1 MKKPIC
7 VVLSALLLCAMTL
20 GLAGCGRLPEAAE
33 ERISP
38 VIGSDPSGAE
48 GISPERAEEIAREQ
62 CKVNYDSI
70 RTEFDDTGK
79 EWSVE
84 FWRGNEILPA
94 QTVQIDTEGNITAI
108 IYSE

>member
-1 MKKPIC
+1 MKKLIG
-7 VVLSALLLCAMTL
+7 LALILACLLWP
-20 GLAGCGRLPEAAE
+20 AGCGRLPEAAE

-94 QTVQIDTEGNITAI
+94 QTVHLDTEGNVTAI

>member
-1 MKKPIC
+1 MPVC
-7 VVLSALLLCAMTL
+7 
-20 GLAGCGRLPEAAE
+20 CGRLPDAAE
-33 ERISP
+33 EKISP
-38 VIGSDPSGAE
+38 LIGSDSSGVE

-62 CKVNYDSI
+62 CKVNHDSI

-79 EWSVE
+79 GWSVE

-94 QTVQIDTEGNITAI
+94 QTVHIDAEGNVTAI